1 MKHLELAINKF
12 YINFEK
18 KLFLLLSSA
27 MIIMCTLLCMQYFS
41 FVTEVKKMNLVK
53 QEYYNSLDML
63 KKIIQ
68 EKNCDISTDDLDVIE
83 DKVQEIKNDEFQSDV
98 EIVSVDTIPVDTIV
112 DIPADIRDEEDVL
125 DEQDEDTQKFQFVSD
140 ADEKQ
145 LKDLR
150 KQARQ
155 VLLSRKKTKQKS
167 NKSLGVKQIAQLK
180 KKNSQDVISD
190 YKFHWPLELHHFWLS
205 SLFGARKKA
214 NGKPGFHYGIDLAAM
229 KGTPIKAAAS
239 GTVIQAQYVPGYGNN
254 ILIQHNKYYRTRYA
268 HLNRMNI
275 AVGQKVLQGKK
286 IGEVGDSGS
295 VRKSGRDASH
305 LHFEI
310 YHNGSHVNPL
320 RYLFN

>member
-1 MKHLELAINKF
+1 MKLLEFVINNF

-18 KLFLLLSSA
+18 KLFLFLSFA
-27 MIIMCTLLCMQYFS
+27 TVIMCALLCMQYFS
-41 FVTEVKKMNLVK
+41 FVTEVRKMNLVK
-53 QEYYNSLDML
+53 QEYYNSLNML

-68 EKNCDISTDDLDVIE
+68 EKNCDISTDDLDLLEEKAQDDE
-83 DKVQEIKNDEFQSDV
+83 DKESQVNLDV
-98 EIVSVDTIPVDTIV
+98 VV
-112 DIPADIRDEEDVL
+112 DIPVEVYDEEDIL
-125 DEQDEDTQKFQFVSD
+125 DEQDEDTQKFQFVS
-140 ADEKQ
+140 AEDEKQ

-150 KQARQ
+150 KQTRQ
-155 VLLSRKKTKQKS
+155 VLLARKKTKQKS
-167 NKSLGVKQIAQLK
+167 KKSLGAKQIAQLK
-180 KKNSQDVISD
+180 KKNSHKVVKDF
-190 YKFHWPLELHHFWLS
+190 KFHWPLELHHFWLS

-229 KGTPIKAAAS
+229 KGTPVKAAAS

-268 HLNRMNI
+268 HLNRMHVS
-275 AVGQKVLQGKK
+275 VGQKVSQGQK
-286 IGEVGDSGS
+286 IGAVGDSGS